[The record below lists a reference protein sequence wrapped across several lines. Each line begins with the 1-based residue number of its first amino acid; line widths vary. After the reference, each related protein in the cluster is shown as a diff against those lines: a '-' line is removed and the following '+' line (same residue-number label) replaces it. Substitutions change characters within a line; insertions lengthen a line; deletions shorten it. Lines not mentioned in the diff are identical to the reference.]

1 MVAMRGK
8 GDVARPSGGILLMR
22 LFRPLYERALLW
34 SAKPR
39 AVWYLSALSFVE
51 AFIFPIPPEV
61 MMTPMALS
69 RPRRAFTYAHV
80 CLLFSILGSL
90 VGYELGHYA
99 FEAMSPLL
107 DRLHLLEPIN
117 QAVENMR
124 REMNSHWW
132 SLMLVLILAALQ
144 PVVPMKIITWA
155 SGIVG
160 VPLPGFIMCMT
171 LGRAKRVYLLALLIR
186 LFGKRA
192 EDMMHRHIER
202 FGWVVLVLLVA
213 LGVWWFAVR

>member
-1 MVAMRGK
+1 MR
-8 GDVARPSGGILLMR
+8 I
-22 LFRPLYERALLW
+22 FRPLYERALIW

-61 MMTPMALS
+61 MLTPMALS
-69 RPRRAFTYAHV
+69 RPRRAFNYAHL
-80 CLLFSILGSL
+80 CLLFSVLGSL

-99 FEAMSPLL
+99 FEALSPLL
-107 DRLHLLEPIN
+107 AEMRLLEPIN
-117 QAVENMR
+117 HAVASL
-124 REMNSHWW
+124 REEMDSHWW

-144 PVVPMKIITWA
+144 PVLPMKIITWA

-160 VPLPGFIMCMT
+160 VPLPAFVMCMT

-202 FGWVVLVLLVA
+202 LGWVILVLLLA
-213 LGVWWFAVR
+213 LGVWWFALR